1 MDQGEASVPTSSPEA
16 NSHASADAALEGGSV
31 VWARLEDQIAWYD
44 AKSQENQLR
53 FKQLKICQIVVAAAI
68 PVAAAASAPL
78 WLLGGGGAVI
88 VIVEGLQQLQQ
99 YQQNWT
105 SYRSTC
111 ERLRHEKFLFVAR
124 AGSYAVAPNPEALLA
139 ERVEGLVSQEHAAW
153 VSHREEAGKADRG

>member
-1 MDQGEASVPTSSPEA
+1 MDQGEASLASSDPA
-16 NSHASADAALEGGSV
+16 ASSRASADADRRSGSA

-44 AKSQENQLR
+44 AKSQRNQLR
-53 FKQLKICQIVVAAAI
+53 FKQLKICQIIVAAAI

-105 SYRSTC
+105 TYRSTC
-111 ERLRHEKFLFVAR
+111 ERLRHEKFLFVAG

-153 VSHREEAGKADRG
+153 VSHREEASKADQG